1 MTLNET
7 HRTIDWID
15 KEIRFKRTG
24 SPIQL
29 AGKLSMSVR
38 MLYFYLDVMKSLGA
52 QITYSKETSSFEYIN
67 VGHFVNGHKWVK
79 G

>member
-1 MTLNET
+1 MAITEIN
-7 HRTIDWID
+7 RTIDWID

-38 MLYFYLDVMKSLGA
+38 MLYFYLDMMKSLGA
-52 QITYSKETSSFEYIN
+52 QITYSKDETSFEYIN
-67 VGHFVNGHKWVK
+67 LGHFKDGLKWIK
-79 G
+79 D